1 MSRLEEIE
9 ARLENTTP
17 GPWESG
23 DHYSIC
29 GVMKQ
34 FGEGKCVACS
44 REGAPIWEG
53 RRDINGTVMQAHVH
67 IREIHDSFRHGVVHY
82 TGDGDVWHVVI
93 ETDEYGL
100 MSQADRDFVAHARED
115 IPYLL
120 AEIAQLSAPLDRGL
134 TREWLD
140 ELIAEID
147 PADYEENFGGT
158 LFESGSKAMRLL
170 ANAILSTP
178 PVVREEKE

>member
-1 MSRLEEIE
+1 
-9 ARLENTTP
+9 
-17 GPWESG
+17 
-23 DHYSIC
+23 
-29 GVMKQ
+29 
-34 FGEGKCVACS
+34 
-44 REGAPIWEG
+44 
-53 RRDINGTVMQAHVH
+53 
-67 IREIHDSFRHGVVHY
+67 
-82 TGDGDVWHVVI
+82 
-93 ETDEYGL
+93 